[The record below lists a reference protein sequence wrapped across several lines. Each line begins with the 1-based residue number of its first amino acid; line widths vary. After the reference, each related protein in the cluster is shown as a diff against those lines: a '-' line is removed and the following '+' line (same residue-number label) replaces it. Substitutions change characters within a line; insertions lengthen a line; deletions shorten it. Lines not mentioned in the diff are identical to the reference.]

1 MVQFVD
7 RRGFMGGAAAIATL
21 PMARQA
27 GAVAS
32 VAIDKDAFWKNI
44 ASQYDVTREIIQ
56 LENGNWGMMAR
67 PVIEAYEG
75 NVERVNRDTSYY
87 TRRGMIA
94 DWMRARDA
102 LAATLQVQ
110 PDEVAFTR
118 NATEALKALILG
130 YNRLTPGDIVL
141 YADLDYDSMQA
152 CMDSLAT
159 RRGVS
164 VVRIALPQP
173 ATRQSLID
181 AYAAAMATNPR
192 LRLILLTHL
201 SHRTG
206 LVLPVREIAAMARA
220 RGIATIVDA
229 AHSWCQLD
237 MTLADL
243 DCDYV
248 GINCHKWLGAPL
260 GVGAIHIRRGALAAI
275 DRDPANPASERDTI
289 QARIHTGTVDFAA
302 PLTVPAALAFQG
314 RIGSRRRA
322 DRLVAL
328 RNRWVDQVKTVPGI
342 EILTPD
348 DPALHGGITSFRIRG
363 RTSTAENVAVSAALL
378 EKYRIF
384 TVHRDGAAGGSCV
397 RVTPALFNTMA
408 DMDALAKA
416 LRGILESAPYHS
428 KPT

>member
-1 MVQFVD
+1 MTTPIG
-7 RRGFMGGAAAIATL
+7 RRLFLTGAAAMTAA
-21 PMARQA
+21 PA
-27 GAVAS
+27 GAALS
-32 VAIDKDAFWKNI
+32 PSATDDTAFWKEV
-44 ASQYDVTREIIQ
+44 AAQYDPTRAVIH

-67 PVIEAYEG
+67 PVLQAYES
-75 NVERVNRDTSYY
+75 NLERVNRDTSYY
-87 TRRGMIA
+87 TRRGMVK
-94 DWMRARDA
+94 DWMAARDA
-102 LAATLQVQ
+102 LAATLRV
-110 PDEVAFTR
+110 PADEVAFTR

-130 YNRLTPGDIVL
+130 YNALTPGDAVL

-152 CMDSLAT
+152 CMGSLKS

-164 VVRIALPQP
+164 VVKIALPQP

-181 AYAAAMATNPR
+181 AYAAAMEANSR
-192 LRLILLTHL
+192 LKLILLTHL

-260 GVGAIHIRRGALAAI
+260 GVGAIHIRRSALSAI
-275 DRDPANPASERDTI
+275 DRDPANPATDRDTI
-289 QARIHTGTVDFAA
+289 NARIHTGTVDFAA
-302 PLTVPAALAFQG
+302 PLTVPAALAFEEK
-314 RIGSRRRA
+314 IGSKRRA
-322 DRLVAL
+322 DRLAAL
-328 RNRWVDQVKTVPGI
+328 RNRWVAQARAIPGI

-348 DPALHGGITSFRIRG
+348 DPALHGGITAFRFVG
-363 RTSTAENVAVSAALL
+363 RTSSADNVEIAKTLL
-378 EKYRIF
+378 DRFGIF
-384 TVHRDGAAGGSCV
+384 TVHRDGPAAGSCV

-408 DMDALAKA
+408 DMDALGAA
-416 LRGILESAPYHS
+416 LGRLLV
-428 KPT
+428 

>member
-1 MVQFVD
+1 MHQIVD
-7 RRGFMGGAAAIATL
+7 RRLFLAGAAAL
-21 PMARQA
+21 PVAARA
-27 GAVAS
+27 GTFPGTGTDDA
-32 VAIDKDAFWKNI
+32 AFWAGI
-44 ASQYDVTREIIQ
+44 AAQYDVTREVIQ

-67 PVIEAYEG
+67 PVLAAYER

-94 DWMRARDA
+94 DWTAARDA
-102 LAATLQVQ
+102 LAATLRVA

-118 NATEALKALILG
+118 NATEALKALTLG
-130 YNRLTPGDIVL
+130 YNRLVPGDSVL

-152 CMDSLAT
+152 CMESLAV

-173 ATRQSLID
+173 ATRRSLID
-181 AYAAAMATNPR
+181 AYAEAIEANPR
-192 LRLILLTHL
+192 LKVILLTHL

-206 LVLPVREIAAMARA
+206 LVLPIREIAAMARA

-229 AHSWCQLD
+229 AHSWCQID

-260 GVGAIHIRRGALAAI
+260 GVGAMYIRRAGLSAI
-275 DRDPANPASERDTI
+275 DRDPANPASDRDTI
-289 QARIHTGTVDFAA
+289 QARIHTGTIDFAA
-302 PLTVPAALAFQG
+302 PLTVPAALAFQDM
-314 RIGSRRRA
+314 IGSKRRA
-322 DRLVAL
+322 DRLAAL
-328 RNRWVDQVKTVPGI
+328 RNRWVAGVKMLPAI

-348 DPALHGGITSFRIRG
+348 DPTLHAGITSFRIKG
-363 RTSTAENVAVSAALL
+363 KTSTADNVALAQTLL
-378 EKYRIF
+378 AKFRIF
-384 TVHRDGAAGGSCV
+384 TVHRDGPAGGACV

-408 DMDALAKA
+408 DMDALMHA
-416 LRGILESAPYHS
+416 LKTLAG
-428 KPT
+428 

>member
-1 MVQFVD
+1 MTTPID
-7 RRGFMGGAAAIATL
+7 RRLFLTGAAAMTAA
-21 PMARQA
+21 PA
-27 GAVAS
+27 GAALS
-32 VAIDKDAFWKNI
+32 PSATDDTAFWKEV
-44 ASQYDVTREIIQ
+44 AAQYDPTRAVIH

-67 PVIEAYEG
+67 PVLQAYES

-87 TRRGMIA
+87 TRRGMVK
-94 DWMRARDA
+94 DWMAARDA
-102 LAATLQVQ
+102 LAATLRV
-110 PDEVAFTR
+110 PADEVAFTR

-130 YNRLTPGDIVL
+130 YNALTPGDAVL

-152 CMDSLAT
+152 CMDSLKS

-164 VVRIALPQP
+164 VVKIALPQP

-181 AYAAAMATNPR
+181 AYAAAMEANPR
-192 LRLILLTHL
+192 LKLILLTHL

-248 GINCHKWLGAPL
+248 GINCHKWLGTPL
-260 GVGAIHIRRGALAAI
+260 GVGAIYIRRSVLSAI
-275 DRDPANPASERDTI
+275 DRDPANPATDRDTI
-289 QARIHTGTVDFAA
+289 NARIHTGTVDFAA
-302 PLTVPAALAFQG
+302 PLTVPAALAFQEK
-314 RIGSRRRA
+314 IGSKRRA
-322 DRLVAL
+322 DRLAAL
-328 RNRWVDQVKTVPGI
+328 RNRWVAQARAIPGI

-348 DPALHGGITSFRIRG
+348 DPTLHGGITAFRLVG
-363 RTSTAENVAVSAALL
+363 KTSSADNVAIAKTLL
-378 EKYRIF
+378 DRFGIF
-384 TVHRDGAAGGSCV
+384 TVHRDGPAAGSCV

-408 DMDALAKA
+408 DMDALGTA
-416 LRGILESAPYHS
+416 LGRLLV
-428 KPT
+428 

>member
-1 MVQFVD
+1 MTHVVD
-7 RRGFMGGAAAIATL
+7 RRLFLTAAATL
-21 PMARQA
+21 PVAGRA
-27 GAVAS
+27 GAYPS
-32 VAIDKDAFWKNI
+32 GAIGEDAFWKGI
-44 ASQYDVTREIIQ
+44 ASEYDVTREIIQ

-67 PVIEAYEG
+67 PVLAAYER

-130 YNRLTPGDIVL
+130 YNRLTPGDAVL

-181 AYAAAMATNPR
+181 TYAAAMAANPR
-192 LRLILLTHL
+192 LKLILLTQL

-260 GVGAIHIRRGALAAI
+260 GVGAIHIRRGALSAI
-275 DRDPANPASERDTI
+275 DRDPANPASDRDTI

-302 PLTVPAALAFQG
+302 PLTVPAALAFQA

-322 DRLVAL
+322 DRLAAL
-328 RNRWVDQVKTVPGI
+328 RNRWVDQVKTMPGI

-348 DPALHGGITSFRIRG
+348 DPTLHGGITSFRVHG
-363 RTSTAENVAVSAALL
+363 RTSTAENVALSAALL
-378 EKYRIF
+378 EKFRIF
-384 TVHRDGAAGGSCV
+384 TVHRDGPASGACV

-408 DMDALAKA
+408 EMDALAKA
-416 LRGILESAPYHS
+416 ISGLLETPPYRS

>member
-1 MVQFVD
+1 MAIVD
-7 RRGFMGGAAAIATL
+7 RRRFLAGAAVL
-21 PMARQA
+21 PVAARA
-27 GAVAS
+27 GAFPSGATDE
-32 VAIDKDAFWKNI
+32 AAFWKNI
-44 ASQYDVTREIIQ
+44 ASQYDVTREVIQ

-67 PVIEAYEG
+67 PVLEAYER

-87 TRRGMIA
+87 TRRGMVA
-94 DWMRARDA
+94 DWVAARDA
-102 LAATLQVQ
+102 LAATLHVQ

-130 YNRLTPGDIVL
+130 YNRLTPGDSVL

-152 CMDSLAT
+152 CMESLRT

-164 VVRIALPQP
+164 VVRIALPEP

-181 AYAAAMATNPR
+181 AYAQAMAANPR
-192 LRLILLTHL
+192 LKLILLTHL

-260 GVGAIHIRRGALAAI
+260 GVGAIHIRQTALPAI
-275 DRDPANPASERDTI
+275 DRDPANPASDRDTI
-289 QARIHTGTVDFAA
+289 QARFHTGTVDFAA
-302 PLTVPAALAFQG
+302 PLTVPAALAFQAQ
-314 RIGSRRRA
+314 IGSARRA
-322 DRLVAL
+322 DRLAAL
-328 RNRWVDQVKTVPGI
+328 RNRWVDQVKMLPNIQV
-342 EILTPD
+342 LTPD
-348 DPALHGGITSFRIRG
+348 DPALHGGITSFRIAG
-363 RTSTAENVAVSAALL
+363 KISAIDNLALARTLL
-378 EKYRIF
+378 EKSRIF
-384 TVHRDGAAGGSCV
+384 TVHRDGIAGGACL

-408 DMDALAKA
+408 DMDALAKSLMA
-416 LRGILESAPYHS
+416 VV
-428 KPT
+428 